1 MTKKEA
7 VRGRRQN
14 GGLGRREVSEAK
26 AKVEAFVGEQSP
38 VQRKTINRLRALV
51 KGAFPELEERMRWSQ
66 VGYLVLEKDVCGI
79 YPSSGHVNL
88 SFWQGSALSDPKGL
102 LEGTGK
108 GMRHI
113 KISKVEDVGEET
125 IRAYVREAVAFVRGP
140 GQSTRTS
147 QSC

>member
-1 MTKKEA
+1 MPKKEA
-7 VRGRRQN
+7 EPGRQN
-14 GGLGRREVSEAK
+14 RGLARRRGSQAQ
-26 AKVEAFVGEQSP
+26 AKVEAFVGQQSP
-38 VQRKTINRLRALV
+38 AHQKTINRLRAIV

-66 VGYLVLEKDVCGI
+66 VGYLVSKKDVCGI

-113 KISKVEDVGEET
+113 KVFKVEDVGEET
-125 IRAYVREAVAFVRGP
+125 VKAYVTEAIASVRRS